1 MEYNLK
7 KNFVYLKFLYIT
19 MEVSQ
24 VRKIYSINS
33 TLTLVIYNNLVTK
46 DHF

>member
-24 VRKIYSINS
+24 LRKIYSINS

>member
-7 KNFVYLKFLYIT
+7 KIFFYLKFLYIT

-46 DHF
+46 HHF